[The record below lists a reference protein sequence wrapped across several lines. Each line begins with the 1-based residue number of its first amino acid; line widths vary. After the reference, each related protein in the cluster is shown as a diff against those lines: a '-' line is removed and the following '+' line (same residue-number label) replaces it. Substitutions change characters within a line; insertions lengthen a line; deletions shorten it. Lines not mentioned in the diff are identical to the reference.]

1 MLNNSYPTAKLHHQL
16 HTMSENQLL
25 RVAEELEEIQKLI
38 PRVLAYTSDPKS
50 GSQPAAKPGDC
61 DDGDN
66 LSSSS
71 PDPLSMPPPQQ
82 FVQTLAAQPDPSM
95 RLELVVLAFQ
105 VAFVRKIVYLWLPH
119 LPPNTSN
126 LAPTSVFLTRNVKP
140 RLNYQLRPA
149 LLEYRNRLTELHRS
163 MEVR

>member
-1 MLNNSYPTAKLHHQL
+1 MWHREYRMPTQMHHDRMLTKLIVNNSNPTAKLHHQL

-50 GSQPAAKPGDC
+50 ESRPRTKSGHW

-71 PDPLSMPPPQQ
+71 PDPLSMSPPQQ
-82 FVQTLAAQPDPSM
+82 FVQMLAAQPDPGM
-95 RLELVVLAFQ
+95 RLELVVLALQ
-105 VAFVRKIVYLWLPH
+105 VAFVRKIAYL
-119 LPPNTSN
+119 
-126 LAPTSVFLTRNVKP
+126 
-140 RLNYQLRPA
+140 
-149 LLEYRNRLTELHRS
+149 
-163 MEVR
+163 